1 MNADPQQFYIS
12 QLEENKQDL
21 TVVQRKLNISS
32 TLRLVVFLGV
42 IFGVYFFW
50 GNLQILIPFVLG
62 GIIAFLFLVT
72 KHSKLKYQKDISKAL
87 IAYNEKELRVLA
99 RDFHDLPDGL
109 AYNNPSHAYSQ
120 DIDLFGRGSFF
131 QYLNRTALASG
142 TDVLAGLFLA
152 NDIDDITKKQEV
164 VKELGGLATWR
175 QKFYALATL
184 VKTEASASYVSKWLQ
199 EYKSFTPSFSKVL
212 SYVFSVLSLGSFVA
226 YYFQWISGFI
236 VLGIF
241 GLGLLITGRY
251 FKRVGELAHHASK
264 VQSTFQQYAKLI
276 AHIEEQEM
284 SGSMLSRKRNTIINK
299 ELATSQKL
307 LAFSKLLDAL
317 DQRNNILVSPLVN
330 GFFLRDILISHK
342 IENWIKTYKDE
353 VPIWFKAI
361 AFFDGYNSLGNYVF
375 NHFSYQFPDIVDS
388 GNTLE
393 SIKSIHPLLDPKAA
407 VPSDIKIGN
416 EQFFIVTGANMAG
429 KSTFLRSVALQI
441 VMGNMGL
448 PLAAEKVSYNPIK
461 LITSMR
467 TTDSLTDD
475 ESYFFSE
482 LKRLKFIV
490 DEIKNDRYFIILDEI
505 LKGTNSTDKAIGS
518 RKFIDKLV
526 ASNSTG
532 IIATHDLSLTEAAKE
547 LAPVEN
553 YFFDAQIVNDEL
565 FFDYTLKKGI
575 CKNMNASFLLKKME
589 IVD

>member
-50 GNLQILIPFVLG
+50 GNLQILIPFVLV

-72 KHSKLKYQKDISKAL
+72 NHSKLKYQKDISKAL

-99 RDFHDLPDGL
+99 RDFYDLPDGL

-276 AHIEEQEM
+276 AHIEGQEM

-375 NHFSYQFPDIVDS
+375 NHSSYQFPDIVDS

-393 SIKSIHPLLDPKAA
+393 SLKSIHPLLDPKAA

-448 PLAAEKVSYNPIK
+448 PLAAEKVSYHPIK

-490 DEIKNDRYFIILDEI
+490 NEIKNDRYFIILDEI

-565 FFDYTLKKGI
+565 FFDYTLKKGV

>member
-142 TDVLAGLFLA
+142 TDVLAGLFLV

>member
-1 MNADPQQFYIS
+1 MNPDPQQFYAS
-12 QLEENKQDL
+12 QLEENKQGL
-21 TVVQRKLNISS
+21 AIVQRKLNVSS
-32 TLRLVVFLGV
+32 TVRLLVFLGV
-42 IFGVYFFW
+42 VFGVYFFW
-50 GNLQILIPFVLG
+50 GNLQILIPFILV

-72 KHSKLKYQKDISKAL
+72 RHSKLKYQKDISKAL
-87 IAYNEKELRVLA
+87 IAYNEKELRVLV

-109 AYNNPSHAYSQ
+109 AYNNPAHAYSQ

-131 QYLNRTALASG
+131 QYINRTALESG
-142 TDVLAGLFLA
+142 TAVLAGLFLE
-152 NDIDDITKKQEV
+152 NDIKNIPEKQEAI
-164 VKELGGLATWR
+164 KELSGLAIWR

-184 VKTEASASYVSKWLQ
+184 VKTEASASDVSKWLQ
-199 EYKSFTPSFSKVL
+199 EYTAFTPSFSKGL
-212 SYVFSVLSLGSFVA
+212 SYGFSVLTILSFVA
-226 YYFQWISGFI
+226 YYFQFISGFI

-241 GLGLLITGRY
+241 GLGLLISSRFMG
-251 FKRVGELAHHASK
+251 KIGGLSNKVSK

-276 AHIEEQEM
+276 AHIEGQEM
-284 SGSMLSRKRNTIINK
+284 NGSMLSQKRNTIINK

-307 LAFSKLLDAL
+307 LGFSKLLDAL
-317 DQRNNILVSPLVN
+317 DQRNNVIVAIFAN

-342 IENWIKTYKDE
+342 IESWIKTHKNE
-353 VPIWFKAI
+353 VPVWFETI
-361 AFFDGYNSLGNYVF
+361 AFFDGFSSLGNYAF
-375 NHFSYQFPDIVDS
+375 NHRSYQFPEIVAS
-388 GNTLE
+388 GITLE

-407 VPSDIKIGN
+407 VPSDIRIGD

-429 KSTFLRSVALQI
+429 KSTFLRSVGLQI

-448 PLAAEKVSYNPIK
+448 PLAAEKVAYQPIK

-532 IIATHDLSLTEAAKE
+532 IIATHDLSLTEAAQE
-547 LAPVEN
+547 LEPVEN

-565 FFDYTLKKGI
+565 FFDYTLKKGV
-575 CKNMNASFLLKKME
+575 CENMNASFLLKKME